1 MSAVS
6 EETLQEIREDLE
18 ARRAELINKS
28 KLAQNEI
35 RDSDQYQGGRDSLD
49 ESTDEQGTSTRLRFA
64 DRDRNLIMKINDALE
79 RIDND
84 EYGYCE
90 SCEEEINE
98 KRLRARPMTTM
109 CIDCKEEQEREEART
124 KIRPGMMLSLIHI

>member
-28 KLAQNEI
+28 RLAQNEI

-98 KRLRARPMTTM
+98 RRLRARPMTTM

-124 KIRPGMMLSLIHI
+124 KIRPGLMDEYE

>member
-6 EETLQEIREDLE
+6 EETLREIREDLE

-64 DRDRNLIMKINDALE
+64 DRNRNLIMKINDALE
-79 RIDND
+79 RVDND

-109 CIDCKEEQEREEART
+109 CIDCKEEQEREESRT
-124 KIRPGMMLSLIHI
+124 KIRPGMMDEYE

>member
-18 ARRAELINKS
+18 SRRAELINKS

-49 ESTDEQGTSTRLRFA
+49 ESTDEQGMSTRLRFA

-79 RIDND
+79 RMDND
-84 EYGYCE
+84 EYGFCE
-90 SCEEEINE
+90 SCEEPINE

-124 KIRPGMMLSLIHI
+124 KIRPGLMDEYE

>member
-18 ARRAELINKS
+18 SRRAELINKS
-28 KLAQNEI
+28 RLAQNEI

-64 DRDRNLIMKINDALE
+64 DRDRNLIMKINDALD
-79 RIDND
+79 RIEDD
-84 EYGYCE
+84 DYGYCE
-90 SCEEEINE
+90 SCEEAIAE

-124 KIRPGMMLSLIHI
+124 KIRPGMMDEYE

>member
-1 MSAVS
+1 M
-6 EETLQEIREDLE
+6 
-18 ARRAELINKS
+18 
-28 KLAQNEI
+28 
-35 RDSDQYQGGRDSLD
+35 
-49 ESTDEQGTSTRLRFA
+49 STRLRFA

-79 RIDND
+79 RIAND

-124 KIRPGMMLSLIHI
+124 KIRPGMMDEYE

>member
-124 KIRPGMMLSLIHI
+124 KIRPGMMDEYE